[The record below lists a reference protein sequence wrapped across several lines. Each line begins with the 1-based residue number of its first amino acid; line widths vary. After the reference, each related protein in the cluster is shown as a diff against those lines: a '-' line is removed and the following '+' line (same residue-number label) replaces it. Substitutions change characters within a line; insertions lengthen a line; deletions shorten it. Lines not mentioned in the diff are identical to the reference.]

1 MNEMLLKSMVFLV
14 RPNYGLQEK
23 EPHLTQPIDTI
34 HTSFRHIV
42 ISAQSKHFSHHLT
55 YARRRNLICRTI
67 GKEFI
72 ISVFCFFASSHFARW
87 GRNKCKKPNDKCC
100 NEHRTC
106 SAQNVWMQDTL
117 RMERSARNAKTLNQF
132 TFDKTLCS
140 AVRHAH
146 ERAATKEEQN

>member
-1 MNEMLLKSMVFLV
+1 MLLNSMVFLV
-14 RPNYGLQEK
+14 RLNYGLQGK
-23 EPHLTQPIDTI
+23 ESHLTQPIDTT

-72 ISVFCFFASSHFARW
+72 ISVFCSFASSHFACC
-87 GRNKCKKPNDKCC
+87 GRNKCKNQTRNVATNTELALRK
-100 NEHRTC
+100 TC
-106 SAQNVWMQDTL
+106 GCKLLFEWSD
-117 RMERSARNAKTLNQF
+117 RRETLNQF
-132 TFDKTLCS
+132 TFDKTERS

-146 ERAATKEEQN
+146 ERASTKEEQN